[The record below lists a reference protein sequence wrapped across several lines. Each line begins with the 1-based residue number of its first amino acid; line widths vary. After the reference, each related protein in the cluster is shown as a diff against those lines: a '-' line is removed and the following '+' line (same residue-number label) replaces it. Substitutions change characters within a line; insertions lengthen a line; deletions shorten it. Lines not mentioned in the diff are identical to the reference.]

1 MDTVNRLRPPCETV
15 MKESLPILRS
25 LIVKDLIEKYGFS
38 QVEVAN
44 KLGMTQAAISQYVSS
59 KRGIKKST
67 KLEKSSKL
75 KIMARQISKDIAENK
90 RSDFDVTSRLC
101 ELCLGHREKKNTR

>member
-1 MDTVNRLRPPCETV
+1 MV
-15 MKESLPILRS
+15 KKSLPILRS
-25 LIVKDLIEKYGFS
+25 LIIKDLIEKYDFS

-67 KLEKSSKL
+67 KLETSSKL
-75 KIMARQISKDIAENK
+75 KIMARQIAKDIAENK
-90 RSDFDVTSRLC
+90 QSDFDVTPHLC
-101 ELCLGHREKKNTR
+101 NLCLGYRGKKNTR

>member
-1 MDTVNRLRPPCETV
+1 MRPPCETV
-15 MKESLPILRS
+15 VKKSLPILRS
-25 LIVKDLIEKYGFS
+25 LIIKDLIEKYDFS

-67 KLEKSSKL
+67 KLEMSSEL
-75 KIMARQISKDIAENK
+75 KKMARQIAKDIAENK
-90 RSDFDVTSRLC
+90 QSNFDVTPHLC
-101 ELCLGHREKKNTR
+101 DLCLGYRGKKNTR

>member
-1 MDTVNRLRPPCETV
+1 M
-15 MKESLPILRS
+15 
-25 LIVKDLIEKYGFS
+25 EKYDFS

-67 KLEKSSKL
+67 KLEMSSEL
-75 KIMARQISKDIAENK
+75 KKMARQIAKDIAENK
-90 RSDFDVTSRLC
+90 QSKFDVTPHLC
-101 ELCLGHREKKNTR
+101 ELCLGYRGKKNTR